1 MRILVAWDRSDELET
16 IESFLNIGENSTAAF
31 LDESALEA
39 ANRGETF
46 DVALLAL
53 NFAPPDGCFPLFQ
66 RLRQAQPDIPIVGAY
81 FPGEISRLAKFML
94 AGLQSQVLRDPAGEY
109 IMLLTTVLEAAH
121 QAVQARRA
129 QLLADKLRE
138 EVESVRQLQETVIP
152 CHLPQLAGYELVAR
166 YEPSQIQVLGDRPV
180 VMAGGDYYDAFRLGE
195 HSLVLMLGDAAG
207 HGVKA
212 CMSIMTMHTLMG
224 MIRGQTYDDTA
235 EFVGDVN
242 RRLCKSS
249 IVAGDA
255 GGFITL
261 LYCSLD
267 LAKHELQ
274 WTSAGHPVP
283 LLQDLET
290 NEIRPLG
297 TPEQTGL
304 PLVVADDW
312 QYPSWRT
319 TLPPHSRLILYTDGL
334 EEAFPNDNERH
345 RQFGM
350 AGIVRTLQ
358 ECRDQALPQVLEAL
372 FAASHAAT
380 NGAGRMDDTSIMLL
394 QRGASG
400 PSS

>member
-1 MRILVAWDRSDELET
+1 MRILVAWDRADELET
-16 IESFLNIGENSTAAF
+16 IDSFLNIGENSTASF

-53 NFAPPDGCFPLFQ
+53 NFAPPDGCFPLYQ

-109 IMLLTTVLEAAH
+109 ILLLTTVLEAAH
-121 QAVQARRA
+121 EAVKARRA

-138 EVESVRQLQETVIP
+138 EVESVRQLQESVIP
-152 CHLPQLAGYELVAR
+152 SNLPQLAGYTLVAR
-166 YEPSQIQVLGDRPV
+166 YEPSQIQVMGGRPV
-180 VMAGGDYYDAFRLGE
+180 VMAGGDYYDAFRLGDK
-195 HSLVLMLGDAAG
+195 SLVMILGDAAG
-207 HGVKA
+207 HGMKA

-224 MIRGQTYDDTA
+224 MIRSQTYNDTA

-242 RRLCKSS
+242 RRLGKSS

-267 LAKHELQ
+267 VERHELQ

-283 LLQDLET
+283 LLHDLAT
-290 NEIRPLG
+290 NEVRPLG
-297 TPEQTGL
+297 TPDQTGL
-304 PLVVADDW
+304 PLVVTDDW
-312 QYPSWRT
+312 TYPSWRT
-319 TLPPHSRLILYTDGL
+319 SLPPKSRLLLYTDGL

-345 RQFGM
+345 RQFGV
-350 AGIVRTLQ
+350 AGIIQHPASQSRPAARRRPGESVRGFAQ
-358 ECRDQALPQVLEAL
+358 GDQRRRADGRHVD
-372 FAASHAAT
+372 HAA
-380 NGAGRMDDTSIMLL
+380 GAG
-394 QRGASG
+394 
-400 PSS
+400 

>member
-1 MRILVAWDRSDELET
+1 MRILVAWDRADELET

-31 LDESALEA
+31 LDQSALEA

-81 FPGEISRLAKFML
+81 FSGEIGRLAKFML

-129 QLLADKLRE
+129 QILADKLRE

-152 CHLPQLAGYELVAR
+152 CNLPQPPGYQLVGR

-180 VMAGGDYYDAFRLGE
+180 VMAGGDYYDAFRLGDS
-195 HSLVLMLGDAAG
+195 SLIMLLGDAAG

-267 LAKHELQ
+267 LTRHELQ

-283 LLQDLET
+283 LLHDLVS
-290 NEIRPLG
+290 NEVWPLG
-297 TPEQTGL
+297 TPDQTGL

-312 QYPSWRT
+312 KYPSWRT
-319 TLPPHSRLILYTDGL
+319 PLPSRSRLLLYSDGL
-334 EEAFPNDNERH
+334 EEAFPNDDERH
-345 RQFGM
+345 RQFGIS
-350 AGIVRTLQ
+350 GIIRTLQ
-358 ECRDQALPQVLEAL
+358 AQREQPLEQVLEAL
-372 FAASHAAT
+372 FADSHAAT
-380 NGAGRMDDTSIMLL
+380 NGAGRMDDTSLMLL
-394 QRGASG
+394 ERDG
-400 PSS
+400 

>member
-1 MRILVAWDRSDELET
+1 MRILVAWDRADELET
-16 IESFLNIGENSTAAF
+16 IDSFLNIGPNSTASF
-31 LDESALEA
+31 LDAEALEA
-39 ANRGETF
+39 AHRGEAF
-46 DVALLAL
+46 DVVLLAL
-53 NFAPPDGCFPLFQ
+53 NFAPPETCFALHQ
-66 RLRQAQPDIPIVGAY
+66 RLRAAHPDTPIVGAY
-81 FPGEISRLAKFML
+81 FPGEIAHLAKFML
-94 AGLQSQVLRDPAGEY
+94 AGLHSQVLRDPAGEY
-109 IMLLTTVLEAAH
+109 ILLLTTVVEAAY

-152 CHLPQLAGYELVAR
+152 CHLPQVGGYRLVAR
-166 YEPSQIQVLGDRPV
+166 YEPSQIQVLGGRPV
-180 VMAGGDYYDAFRLGE
+180 VMAGGDYYDAFRLGDK
-195 HSLVLMLGDAAG
+195 SLVMILGDAAG
-207 HGVKA
+207 HGMKA

-242 RRLCKSS
+242 RRLAKSS

-267 LAKHELQ
+267 LERHELQ

-283 LLQDLET
+283 LLHDLET
-290 NEIRPLG
+290 NEVRPLG
-297 TPEQTGL
+297 TPDQTGL
-304 PLVVADDW
+304 PLVVTDEW
-312 QYPSWRT
+312 TYPSWRMP
-319 TLPPHSRLILYTDGL
+319 LPPNSRLLLYTDGL

-350 AGIVRTLQ
+350 TGIVSTLQ
-358 ECRDQALPQVLEAL
+358 AHRKSPIETVLESL
-372 FAASHAAT
+372 FTASHEAT

-394 QRGASG
+394 ERG
-400 PSS
+400 PE

>member
-1 MRILVAWDRSDELET
+1 
-16 IESFLNIGENSTAAF
+16 
-31 LDESALEA
+31 
-39 ANRGETF
+39 
-46 DVALLAL
+46 
-53 NFAPPDGCFPLFQ
+53 
-66 RLRQAQPDIPIVGAY
+66 
-81 FPGEISRLAKFML
+81 
-94 AGLQSQVLRDPAGEY
+94 
-109 IMLLTTVLEAAH
+109 MLLTTVLEAAH

-312 QYPSWRT
+312 KYPSWRT